1 MQNSFFESDS
11 WNFFEKPLA
20 NRVAPIDPET
30 HPIEFQTLHKKLLES
45 NARPYGL
52 AISHLSDKHLN
63 GETIDDAAAVNFP
76 YELRFRSPIKEEFD
90 FDIDED
96 ENEDNER
103 WFWWARLRNQLKAGD
118 TVYEVYGLTA
128 PEALGGVEVKI
139 ADVKM
144 QTDLYTSE
152 LGDEHLYFRHRPLHI
167 DIRKYKE
174 RSWKVHENNTN

>member
-1 MQNSFFESDS
+1 
-11 WNFFEKPLA
+11 
-20 NRVAPIDPET
+20 
-30 HPIEFQTLHKKLLES
+30 
-45 NARPYGL
+45 
-52 AISHLSDKHLN
+52 
-63 GETIDDAAAVNFP
+63 VNFP

-152 LGDEHLYFRHRPLHI
+152 LGDEHLYFRHRPLHK
-167 DIRKYKE
+167 DIGKYKE
-174 RSWKVHENNTN
+174 RSWKVHENNTNRFERNEDTVWQDEDFPEDVWPEDNEDAEWFFIEQVEAFGCPFAWLVGMI